1 MCIQTWLKQ
10 MAENEDF
17 SYGSRKTVKR
27 SRQTH
32 THSLKSNW
40 ILQKFLFVF
49 ATVGKTKRVETL
61 LNPTRA
67 KKRVIMEGE
76 DNNKKKETVNESSRE
91 RHYNTYRYFT
101 LLIEEIKKCT
111 TVVVAIVFCGC

>member
-1 MCIQTWLKQ
+1 

-17 SYGSRKTVKR
+17 SYGLRKTVKR

-32 THSLKSNW
+32 THSLKSNL

-49 ATVGKTKRVETL
+49 ATVGKTKRDESL
-61 LNPTRA
+61 LNRTRA
-67 KKRVIMEGE
+67 TKRVTMEGE
-76 DNNKKKETVNESSRE
+76 DNNNKKKKETVNESSRE

>member
-1 MCIQTWLKQ
+1 

-27 SRQTH
+27 SRQTHTH

-49 ATVGKTKRVETL
+49 ATVGKTKRDETL
-61 LNPTRA
+61 LNRTRA
-67 KKRVIMEGE
+67 KKRVTMEGE
-76 DNNKKKETVNESSRE
+76 DNNKKETVNESSRE